1 MGPRDAGERR
11 TEGEGTRTLAGDE
24 RGSAADGGLP
34 GDGVQRPASICRRE
48 GCALWYCASPPWNSS
63 QPARSGTQCSTA
75 RFGPERHLLVDVEEP
90 AHFEPEVR
98 KREKARMA
106 ILFGTATAVLQQ
118 QARRLPK
125 CQWPT
130 YRIEQ
135 THGLLLSLR
144 YETRLVGPP
153 PKPILILIESPPFGR

>member
-1 MGPRDAGERR
+1 VVLR
-11 TEGEGTRTLAGDE
+11 
-24 RGSAADGGLP
+24 
-34 GDGVQRPASICRRE
+34 
-48 GCALWYCASPPWNSS
+48 
-63 QPARSGTQCSTA
+63 QPALEFQPTCQVGNA
-75 RFGPERHLLVDVEEP
+75 IFDGPFRPGRHLLVDVEEP

-130 YRIEQ
+130 YHLER
-135 THGLLLSLR
+135 THGPFLSLR

-153 PKPILILIESPPFGR
+153 PKPTLILIEIPPFGR